1 MALTPEQKEELM
13 RKRAAEYFSNPA
25 NFETD
30 LSKEILN
37 NLEGM
42 LEDTHPSTIEK
53 LHMAIMQLIVDY
65 TDYTG

>member
-13 RKRAAEYFSNPA
+13 RKRAAEYFNNPA

-30 LSKEILN
+30 LSKEILEH
-37 NLEGM
+37 LEGM

-53 LHMAIMQLIVDY
+53 RHMAIMKLIEEN
-65 TDYTG
+65 TDYEG

>member
-13 RKRAAEYFSNPA
+13 RKRAVEYFNDPA

>member
-1 MALTPEQKEELM
+1 MNEQEKEELL
-13 RKRAAEYFSNPA
+13 RQRAIEHFNNPA

-30 LSKEILN
+30 LSKEILE

-53 LHMAIMQLIVDY
+53 LHMAIMQLIIDN
-65 TDYTG
+65 TDYQE